1 MIYSLKLPPVAHAGI
16 GSLGA
21 LRDAAAASGVDNILV
36 CTDKGIESTGLLDK
50 VMEQLG
56 GLDATVQVLDT
67 LTAEP
72 SYLEV
77 EENLNKIQGKPGL
90 IFGLGGG
97 SVMDAAKLFSVLVG
111 AEYTIRDLLDDPSKA
126 RKMAK
131 TIMIP
136 TTCGT
141 GAEATCNAIVA
152 VPEKSVK
159 IGIVS
164 GEMIPDMALL
174 DPEMIRRLPKSI
186 IAATGVDALAHAV
199 ECFTSNKANPFS
211 DTFAIQGAKL
221 ILHHIVRAYTNPED
235 MEAKEAMMVGAYYGG
250 VAITASGTT
259 AVHALSY
266 PLGGKFHI
274 AHGVSNAILFV
285 PVMKMNRDAC
295 KDRLA
300 QLCGMI
306 YEETV
311 SMSTEERAN
320 YMIDRIGEVV
330 KTTEIPTDLS
340 SFGVTRADLDFL
352 VEAGSQQKRLL
363 NNNRKQL
370 TLEEIRRVYEEVIH

>member
-1 MIYSLKLPPVAHAGI
+1 MSYSLRLPSAAYAGE
-16 GSLGA
+16 GSLEM
-21 LRDAAAASGVDNILV
+21 LREAAAGSCGGVLV
-36 CTDKGIESTGLLDK
+36 CTDKGVEGSGLLEK
-50 VMEQLG
+50 VTGILKEAG
-56 GLDATVQVLDT
+56 VEAQVLDS

-72 SYLEV
+72 TYLEV
-77 EENLNKIQGKPGL
+77 EENLNRIQGRPEL
-90 IFGLGGG
+90 IIGLGGG
-97 SVMDAAKLFSVLVG
+97 SVMDAAKLFSVLLR
-111 AEYTIRDLLDDPSKA
+111 ADYTVKDLLSDPSRA
-126 RKMAK
+126 RKMAR

-152 VPEKSVK
+152 VPEESVK

-164 GEMIPDMALL
+164 GEMIPDMAIL
-174 DPEMIRRLPKSI
+174 DPEMIRRLPKPIVAS
-186 IAATGVDALAHAV
+186 TGVDALAHVV

-211 DTFAIQGAKL
+211 DTFALEGAKL
-221 ILHHIVRAYTNPED
+221 ILKNIVRAYSDPED

-285 PVMKMNRDAC
+285 PVMRANMEAC
-295 KDRLA
+295 QERLSR
-300 QLCGMI
+300 LCAAV
-306 YEETV
+306 YEDTL
-311 SMSTEERAN
+311 SMSCQERAE

-330 KTTEIPTDLS
+330 EKTNIPTDLS
-340 SFGVTRADLDFL
+340 SFGVTREHLDFL
-352 VEAGSQQKRLL
+352 TQAGSQQKRLL
-363 NNNRKQL
+363 NNNRKQF
-370 TLEEIRRVYEEVIH
+370 TLDEIRAIYQQVIK

>member
-1 MIYSLKLPPVAHAGI
+1 MTYSLKLPPVAHAGI
-16 GSLGA
+16 GSLGV
-21 LRDAAAASGVDNILV
+21 LRDAAAASGAKNILV
-36 CTDKGIESTGLLDK
+36 CTDQGIEKSGLLDK
-50 VMEQLG
+50 VMEQVN
-56 GLDATVQVLDT
+56 GLDAAVQVLDT

-77 EENLNKIQGKPGL
+77 EENLNKIQGKPEL
-90 IFGLGGG
+90 IVGLGGG

-111 AEYTIRDLLDDPSKA
+111 ADYTIRDLLEDSTKA
-126 RKMAK
+126 KKMAK

-164 GEMIPDMALL
+164 SEMIPDMALL
-174 DPEMIRRLPKSI
+174 EPEMIRRLPKSI
-186 IAATGVDALAHAV
+186 IAATGVDALAHVV

-221 ILHHIVRAYTNPED
+221 ILQHIVRAYTNPDD

-285 PVMKMNRDAC
+285 PVMKMNQEAC
-295 KDRLA
+295 QDRLA
-300 QLCGMI
+300 QLCGMV

-311 SMSTEERAN
+311 SMGAQERADFL
-320 YMIDRIGEVV
+320 IGRIGQVV
-330 KTTEIPTDLS
+330 RETEIPTDLS
-340 SFGVTRADLDFL
+340 AFGVTRKDLDFL

-370 TLEEIRRVYEEVIH
+370 TLEEIRSIYEEVVR